1 MAEHLLQFCMWI
13 QATPLGR
20 KVSTSPWLFPTIESV
35 HIIGLALVVG
45 AVLRLDLRL
54 LGFSRQISVTS
65 VASSTMPWA
74 WTGVSVAVTTGLL
87 MFASEAVVCY
97 HNRAFRAKMLML
109 LLIALNT
116 AVYEFIT
123 RRNVHAWDVERATPL
138 GAKFAA
144 VVSVTLWMGVV
155 AAGRWIAYT

>member
-1 MAEHLLQFCMWI
+1 MWI

-54 LGFSRQISVTS
+54 LGFSRHVSVTD
-65 VASSTMPWA
+65 VAGSTMPWA
-74 WTGVSVAVTTGLL
+74 WTGTAIAVTTGLL
-87 MFASEAVVCY
+87 MFSSEAVVCF

-116 AVYEFIT
+116 LVYEFIT
-123 RRNVHAWDVERATPL
+123 RRNVDAWDVEHATPI
-138 GAKFAA
+138 GAKLAA
-144 VVSVTLWMGVV
+144 GVSFTLWIGVV